1 MDSPSLPQAA
11 DGHDSLYEATER
23 RTIGSSTRYRL
34 FPAMA
39 LLVLSLLVLA
49 GCTGGGSPQGWPSGA
64 VVDDT
69 LFIGTQD
76 GDFRAL
82 SIATGETLWSFRLRG
97 EDEDLRA
104 IYGAPAVSGD
114 ALYFAGYDGLL
125 YALTLEGDEIWDTTV
140 GESDTI
146 VGGPVVADGMVL
158 IGSSDGNMY
167 AYDVESG
174 SLEWT
179 FPTDNGIWTTAT
191 VSNGIAYFG
200 SLDNNIYAVTVTSGN
215 EVWRFPAGGAVTAK
229 PVVADGKV
237 YVGAFN
243 SVFYA
248 LDAATG
254 QAAWRFD
261 GANKWYWGGAIYHE
275 GAIYAPSLD
284 GNVYALDSA
293 TGDLMWTL
301 ESDGPVI
308 GSPAVV
314 GDRLA
319 STSMDG
325 RVRLVKLS
333 GGQDERPCNIGEDL
347 RASLTVNENT
357 IYVAGDDHSI
367 RALNIKS
374 NGNPDETWVHFTDSD
389 IPVPL
394 DSTKVC

>member
-1 MDSPSLPQAA
+1 
-11 DGHDSLYEATER
+11 
-23 RTIGSSTRYRL
+23 
-34 FPAMA
+34 MA

-49 GCTGGGSPQGWPSGA
+49 GCSQVESAQGWPSGA

-82 SIATGETLWSFRLRG
+82 SIATGETLWSFRLRLRG
-97 EDEDLRA
+97 EKEGGRA
-104 IYGAPAVSGD
+104 IYGAPAISEGAV
-114 ALYFAGYDGLL
+114 YFAGYDGML
-125 YALTLEGDEIWDTTV
+125 YALTLDGDEIWDTTV
-140 GESDTI
+140 GQSETIKI
-146 VGGPVVADGMVL
+146 VGGPTVADGLVL
-158 IGSSDGNMY
+158 IGSSDGNMGNMY
-167 AYDVESG
+167 AYDAESG

-179 FPTDNGIWTTAT
+179 FPTENGIWTTAT
-191 VSNGIAYFG
+191 VSDGIAYFG
-200 SLDNNIYAVTVTSGN
+200 SLDHNIYAVNVTSGN
-215 EVWRFPAGGAVTAK
+215 EVWRFPAEGAVTAK
-229 PVVADGKV
+229 PVVANGKV
-237 YVGAFN
+237 FVGSFN

-261 GANKWYWGGAIYHE
+261 GADKWYWGGAIYHE

-284 GNVYALDSA
+284 GNVYALESA

-325 RVRLVKLS
+325 RVRLVRLA

-347 RASLTVNENT
+347 RASVTVSGNT

-389 IPVPL
+389 IAVPL

>member
-1 MDSPSLPQAA
+1 
-11 DGHDSLYEATER
+11 
-23 RTIGSSTRYRL
+23 
-34 FPAMA
+34 MA
-39 LLVLSLLVLA
+39 LLVLSLLVLV
-49 GCTGGGSPQGWPSGA
+49 GCARVGEAQGWPSG
-64 VVDDT
+64 VVENGT

-82 SIATGETLWSFRLRG
+82 DTATGEMLWSFRLRLRG
-97 EDEDLRA
+97 EDEDGRA
-104 IYGAPAVSGD
+104 IYGAPAISED
-114 ALYFAGYDGLL
+114 AVYFAGYDGML
-125 YALTLEGDEIWDTTV
+125 YALTLDGEEIWDTTV
-140 GESDTI
+140 GQSDTNEI
-146 VGGPVVADGMVL
+146 VGGPAVADGMVL
-158 IGSSDGNMY
+158 IGSSDGKMY

-179 FPTDNGIWTTAT
+179 FSADNGIWTTAT
-191 VSNGIAYFG
+191 VADGIAYFG
-200 SLDNNIYAVTVTSGN
+200 SLDHNIYAVTVTSGN
-215 EVWRFPAGGAVTAK
+215 EVWRFPAEGAVTAK

-237 YVGAFN
+237 YVGSFN

-254 QAAWRFD
+254 QAVWRFD

-284 GNVYALDSA
+284 GNVYALDSQS
-293 TGDLMWTL
+293 GNLMWTM

-325 RVRLVKLS
+325 RVRLVRLA
-333 GGQDERPCNIGEDL
+333 GGQDERTCNIGEDL
-347 RASLTVNENT
+347 RASLTMSGNT

>member
-1 MDSPSLPQAA
+1 
-11 DGHDSLYEATER
+11 
-23 RTIGSSTRYRL
+23 
-34 FPAMA
+34 MA

-49 GCTGGGSPQGWPSGA
+49 GCSRVGNPKGWPSGA

-69 LFIGTQD
+69 LYIGTQD

-82 SIATGETLWSFRLRG
+82 NIETGETIWKFRLLG
-97 EDEDLRA
+97 EDEDKRA

-125 YALTLEGDEIWDTTV
+125 YARRLNGDEIWDTRV
-140 GESDTI
+140 GEADTI
-146 VGGPVVADGMVL
+146 VGGPAIGDGLVL
-158 IGSSDGNMY
+158 VGSNDGNMY
-167 AYDVESG
+167 AYDAESG

-179 FPTDNGIWTTAT
+179 FGTDNGIWTTPA
-191 VSNGIAYFG
+191 VANGVAYFG
-200 SLDNNIYAVTVTSGN
+200 SLDHNVYAVNVADGN
-215 EVWRFPAGGAVTAK
+215 ELWRFPAGGAVTAK

-237 YVGAFN
+237 YVGSFD
-243 SVFYA
+243 SVFFA

-261 GANKWYWGGAIYHE
+261 GADKWFWGGAIYHD
-275 GAIYAPSLD
+275 GAVYAPSLD
-284 GNVYALDSA
+284 GNVYALDGQ
-293 TGDLMWTL
+293 TGNLMWTL
-301 ESDGPVI
+301 ASDGPVV

-319 STSMDG
+319 STSKDG
-325 RVRLVKLS
+325 RVRLVRLA

-347 RASLTVNENT
+347 RTSLTVNGNT
-357 IYVAGDDHSI
+357 IFVSADDHSI

-389 IPVPL
+389 VPIPQ
-394 DSTKVC
+394 DATKVC

>member
-1 MDSPSLPQAA
+1 
-11 DGHDSLYEATER
+11 
-23 RTIGSSTRYRL
+23 
-34 FPAMA
+34 MA

-49 GCTGGGSPQGWPSGA
+49 GCSQVGSAQGWPSGA

-82 SIATGETLWSFRLRG
+82 SIATGETLWSFRLRLRG
-97 EDEDLRA
+97 EKEGGRA
-104 IYGAPAVSGD
+104 IYGAPAISEGAV
-114 ALYFAGYDGLL
+114 YFAGYDGML
-125 YALTLEGDEIWDTTV
+125 YALTLDGDEIWDTTV
-140 GESDTI
+140 GQSDKFII
-146 VGGPVVADGMVL
+146 VGGPTVADGLVL

-167 AYDVESG
+167 AYDAESG

-179 FPTDNGIWTTAT
+179 FPTENGIWTTAT
-191 VSNGIAYFG
+191 VSDGIAYFG
-200 SLDNNIYAVTVTSGN
+200 SLDHNIYAVAMTTGRA
-215 EVWRFPAGGAVTAK
+215 VWRFPAGGAVTAK
-229 PVVADGKV
+229 PVVANGKV
-237 YVGAFN
+237 FVGSFN

-261 GANKWYWGGAIYHE
+261 GADKWYWGGAIYHE

-284 GNVYALDSA
+284 GNVYALESA

-325 RVRLVKLS
+325 RVRLVRLA

-347 RASLTVNENT
+347 RASVTVSGNT

-374 NGNPDETWVHFTDSD
+374 NGNPDETWVHFTDSA
-389 IPVPL
+389 IAVPL